1 VAAIGEAAGQ
11 LGGCPLVTG
20 AHAGREDEDVARRC
34 AGGPGSVTFPAM
46 LRAKVGP
53 FGVKD
58 LFTLVNLLSGVVAVA
73 FAVQGEVR
81 DAGYAVLVGFLLGDI
96 VDGTVARLTHTANRF
111 GAEFDAIADHFV
123 HVCVPGLILYIV
135 YERGDHAAMGL
146 AALGALIVG
155 ATIRHA
161 RFAAARFHFSLCWCG
176 LPRTISGFAALSFPL
191 STLFTRTSQG
201 YLIGLVVV
209 VVLSALNLAPIPY
222 MTHRGD
228 RAMQL
233 YVKLP
238 VIAFLL
244 SAPVAFLVARRFTFD
259 VFFLG
264 MVFFAATGW
273 FPVRPDERRAFYAEY
288 RRWSAEL
295 SA

>member
-1 VAAIGEAAGQ
+1 
-11 LGGCPLVTG
+11 
-20 AHAGREDEDVARRC
+20 
-34 AGGPGSVTFPAM
+34 M
-46 LRAKVGP
+46 LRSKVGP
-53 FGVKD
+53 FGIKD
-58 LFTLVNLLSGVVAVA
+58 LFTLVNLLSGVAAVA

-96 VDGTVARLTHTANRF
+96 VDGTVARLTQTANRF
-111 GAEFDAIADHFV
+111 GAEFDSIADHFV
-123 HVCVPGLILYIV
+123 HVCVPGLVLYVV
-135 YERGDHAAMGL
+135 YQRGDHAALGL
-146 AALGALIVG
+146 AALAALIVG

-161 RFAAARFHFSLCWCG
+161 RFAAARFHFPLCWCG

-191 STLFTRTSQG
+191 STLFARTSQG
-201 YLIGLVVV
+201 YVVGLVVV

-222 MTHRGD
+222 MTHRGE
-228 RAMQL
+228 RSMQP
-233 YVKLP
+233 YVKVL

-244 SAPVAFLVARRFTFD
+244 SAPVAFAVARRYTFD

-264 MVFFAATGW
+264 MMTFALAGW
-273 FPVRPDERRAFYAEY
+273 FPVQRDERRAFYAEY